1 MNDIQSTD
9 EEAAKARFMI
19 MNAVRIGSLG
29 ALILGLA
36 IARNVVDAPY
46 PLGVALAV
54 GGLLA
59 FYFGPRAL
67 ARKWKTSGDVSGGE
81 NNQ

>member
-1 MNDIQSTD
+1 MNAPIGTD
-9 EEAAKARFMI
+9 EAIARQRFMI

-29 ALILGLA
+29 ALIVGLA
-36 IARNVVDAPY
+36 IARSVIDLPY

-67 ARKWKTSGDVSGGE
+67 ARKWKSSAGDDA
-81 NNQ
+81 Q